1 MSRLQSRLKKVEAQ
15 MGGTAAKMYVTA
27 APADM
32 STDDAL
38 RQLVIVLGER
48 DEHVHLRR
56 FFGAGPAE
64 LISANGVAHDRR

>member
-1 MSRLQSRLKKVEAQ
+1 MSRLQSRIKKVEAQ

-27 APADM
+27 APAEM
-32 STDDAL
+32 SAGDAL
-38 RQLVIVLGER
+38 LDLGITLGER

-64 LISANGVAHDRR
+64 LISAKGVGHDRR